1 MSYFLLF
8 NIFPSDIVY
17 YIYKINKLSY
27 ANDKLEKFINN
38 FNFLKKS
45 FNKLLIN
52 SYNVNSQVFINSNQV
67 FNNKISLLK
76 NENLTFMKYLSN
88 NYVKKSRIFW
98 IYFLHFI
105 GDRLNVI
112 RNYLHIKKLNINTNK
127 EYLIYRNFYFYWFKI
142 CKKYNIKLQI
152 SKKNSKDKN
161 YYNNVLIFTCS
172 SRNFNELKG
181 LSKLARVPIVLDD
194 NYQYIRD
201 NIFENFIL

>member
-142 CKKYNIKLQI
+142 
-152 SKKNSKDKN
+152 
-161 YYNNVLIFTCS
+161 
-172 SRNFNELKG
+172 
-181 LSKLARVPIVLDD
+181 
-194 NYQYIRD
+194 
-201 NIFENFIL
+201 